1 VQFDPMQNLPQPKI
15 KSGKMICLRPKKDF
29 IEFNAVAPDHLE
41 VHYLAPDKSDLIQ
54 IASDAQ
60 ALLIPAVGPKISND
74 LFSKT
79 SIKFVQVTGAG
90 IDRLDRKFC
99 QDNEII
105 VCNVQGG
112 SAFAVAEFCLAAAI
126 VLSRHLNLG
135 QDGIKNGQYD
145 QTRKKMIANKMI
157 SMQGQ
162 TVGVIGF
169 GTIGRETAR
178 LFRSI
183 GCSVLCF
190 DSFQPSETEAAAVGA
205 NISDLHS
212 LLQTADIVS
221 IHVPLSEQTRNL
233 ISTNELG
240 MMKSSAIL
248 INAARGGV
256 VNESAL
262 VEALEANA
270 IRGAATDVFSQEPPT
285 PNNPLLNLSVIAAQ
299 KVFLTPHIA
308 GITAQAWTD
317 LFKKSW
323 KNIQNYL
330 DGKEVVSRKI

>member
-1 VQFDPMQNLPQPKI
+1 MQNLPQPKT
-15 KSGKMICLRPKKDF
+15 KSGKVICLRPEKDF
-29 IEFNAVAPDHLE
+29 IDFKAIAPDHLE
-41 VHYLAPDKSDLIQ
+41 VRYLVPDKSDLID
-54 IASDAQ
+54 IARDAQ
-60 ALLIPAVGPKISND
+60 ALLIPAVGPKISNT
-74 LFSKT
+74 LFLDT

-90 IDRLDRKFC
+90 VDRLDHKFC

-112 SAFAVAEFCLAAAI
+112 SAFAVAEFCLATAI
-126 VLSRHLNLG
+126 VLSRNLHLGNA
-135 QDGIKNGQYD
+135 GINNDQYK
-145 QTRKKMIANKMI
+145 QTREKMIAHKMI
-157 SMQGQ
+157 SMKGQ

-190 DSFQPSETEAAAVGA
+190 DIFQPSESEALAVGA
-205 NISDLHS
+205 NISDLHN
-212 LLQTADIVS
+212 LLQTADIIS
-221 IHVPLSEQTRNL
+221 IHVPLSKQTVDL
-233 ISTNELG
+233 ISVNELD

-248 INAARGGV
+248 INASRGGV

-262 VEALEANA
+262 AEALETNS

-285 PNNPLLNLSVIAAQ
+285 QNNPLLNLSEITAQ

-308 GITAQAWTD
+308 GITTQAWTD
-317 LFKKSW
+317 LFIKSW
-323 KNIQNYL
+323 ENIQNYFE
-330 DGKEVVSRKI
+330 GKEVVNRKL